1 MCHHVCQN
9 RKIKY
14 SGKPFS
20 HMQFIPQKPICPEHF
35 LKKIKVLIMHNCGC
49 LSNDWLTHPSSTS
62 IDPKRLFIFLEI
74 WIENQTP
81 ISVSRTLVPFRSQE
95 PSLKLTVIGVIGDS
109 TDWQSRIHR
118 PAPLIPR
125 STYSQLIPEV
135 GIQGTYAK
143 PALVIHVLWRQR
155 KRQDFWSS
163 ASRKHYLLSLLLCT
177 SLPFPSWT
185 DR

>member
-1 MCHHVCQN
+1 MPKQKN
-9 RKIKY
+9 KILRETL
-14 SGKPFS
+14 
-20 HMQFIPQKPICPEHF
+20 IPYAIHTTEAYMPRTLP
-35 LKKIKVLIMHNCGC
+35 KKIKVLIMHNCGC

-177 SLPFPSWT
+177 TLPFPSWT